1 MASIKNKTFPL
12 TFHEF
17 NIKDLRIDKWKVMI
31 STAFK
36 IELIED
42 EIPSTGP
49 YISFVGKVYS
59 RPKQDDC
66 VFGIN
71 VSEYNNNFNFTNKG
85 KKLAPKLEIGKL
97 VFIAILA
104 KMIYHLLKQEEIDL
118 LENSIDDLPN
128 TSLSQSLFSRTQK
141 FKTNK
146 PISIKKEKSLDNE
159 IEKVLS
165 TGSKRKN
172 QLAELSLRRLK
183 KAKNLDN
190 NDEEFGLDSQVTVI
204 LESLRLY
211 AFSLWNFLSDEL
223 TEKWMYSEV
232 YNYYK
237 NKDNKTLSEVLI
249 KIRKDLKHF
258 SKKELK
264 PHLREKAKNILDNW
278 DVSIELVN
286 QKVLSITIR
295 KRVVL
300 LYFQVPGLR
309 SAGSGGGGT
318 CYVPFLNI
326 KQLVC

>member
-1 MASIKNKTFPL
+1 M
-12 TFHEF
+12 
-17 NIKDLRIDKWKVMI
+17 
-31 STAFK
+31 
-36 IELIED
+36 
-42 EIPSTGP
+42 
-49 YISFVGKVYS
+49 
-59 RPKQDDC
+59 
-66 VFGIN
+66 
-71 VSEYNNNFNFTNKG
+71 
-85 KKLAPKLEIGKL
+85 
-97 VFIAILA
+97 
-104 KMIYHLLKQEEIDL
+104 LL
-118 LENSIDDLPN
+118 S
-128 TSLSQSLFSRTQK
+128 
-141 FKTNK
+141 
-146 PISIKKEKSLDNE
+146 
-159 IEKVLS
+159 
-165 TGSKRKN
+165 
-172 QLAELSLRRLK
+172 
-183 KAKNLDN
+183 
-190 NDEEFGLDSQVTVI
+190 VI

-309 SAGSGGGGT
+309 SAGSVRRRNLLRTFLKHQTT
-318 CYVPFLNI
+318 CLLKVNSSI
-326 KQLVC
+326 VESTECKLVWSYL